1 MVDKFSNHI
10 NCLLLILVTFIY
22 SGNAQTPA
30 GFDLVAYEGFD
41 YPNNTDVG
49 NQSGGSGW
57 SGNWESGFYG
67 GSSMLVYSSGLSY
80 AGLKVGGNK
89 LQWGGPGQYQPHS
102 VRRTIKNLNKGIVYL
117 QFISDFNSSGGGTDR
132 LDLNSGGTTM
142 ASFGGNNAQQKMSI
156 LAGGQIINSS
166 YSVFDLSLVIIQID
180 YNNNTTKMWVNP
192 VLSTFDYSNPG
203 NPAAI
208 YNSSIAF
215 DTIVLTFRSGGQI
228 DEISVFEK
236 KTFLTSSGS
245 ITDLGTSHLTKYGS
259 LVTSERNGS
268 INVNGKISTTIP
280 DAPIIGTATAT
291 SSQTSVSF
299 IAPISDWD
307 SPITL
312 YTAVASPGG
321 IIGTLAQAGSGTIIV
336 PNLINGKAYT
346 FTISATNAVGT
357 SASSAVSNS
366 VMNIAPPVSRTLSFE
381 FDGNDFPQTLD
392 SPNWSTSGSAYS
404 YNTTWPVNSGNNAWV
419 VDLNDYGNTI
429 SNTIELLNS
438 DNFNAKSIWIANSG
452 MTSISQITF
461 KGYDANNTLIGTVIA
476 NISPNNSYS
485 YEQVTINIDGIRKL
499 EISSNASYCDWMNGC
514 NDDNSVYFDDLIF
527 EQWWSYFFHII
538 KTLAIV
544 LVFKNSI

>member
-1 MVDKFSNHI
+1 MNESLLKDILTMNKFFKILI
-10 NCLLLILVTFIY
+10 NICIFSILIIFRC
-22 SGNAQTPA
+22 NAQSVPP
-30 GFDLVAYEGFD
+30 GFSLIAYEGFD
-41 YPNNTDVG
+41 YPNNTDIA

-57 SGNWESGFYG
+57 SGNWESGYYG
-67 GSSMLVYSSGLSY
+67 GSSMFVHSSGLSY
-80 AGLKVGGNK
+80 TGLKVGGNK
-89 LQWGGPGQYQPHS
+89 LEWDGPGQYQPHS
-102 VRRTIKNLNKGIVYL
+102 VRRTIKNPNSGIVYL

-132 LDLNSGGTTM
+132 LDLNSGGTTI

-215 DTIVLTFRSGGQI
+215 DTIALTFRSGGQI
-228 DEISVFEK
+228 DEIAVFEK
-236 KTFLTSSGS
+236 KTFLTGNGN
-245 ITDLGTSHLTKYGS
+245 ITDMGTSHLTKYGS

-268 INVNGKISTTIP
+268 INLNGKISTTIP

-299 IAPISDWD
+299 TAPISDGD

-321 IIGTLAQAGSGTIIV
+321 NIGTLAQAGSGTIIV

-357 SASSAVSNS
+357 SGSSAVSNS
-366 VMNIAPPVSRTLSFE
+366 VINITPPVSRTLSFE
-381 FDGNDFPQTLD
+381 FDGNDFPQTLNG
-392 SPNWSTSGSAYS
+392 STWSTSGSAYS
-404 YNTTWPVNSGNNAWV
+404 YNTSWPVNSGNNAWM
-419 VDLNDYGNTI
+419 VDLSDYGNTT

-438 DNFNAKSIWIANSG
+438 DNFNAKSIWIANTG

-461 KGYDANNTLIGTVIA
+461 KGYDANNVLVGTVIA

-499 EISSNASYCDWMNGC
+499 EISSNASYCDWMDGC
-514 NDDNSVYFDDLIF
+514 SDDNSVFFDDLIF
-527 EQWWSYFFHII
+527 EQ
-538 KTLAIV
+538 
-544 LVFKNSI
+544 